1 MFSNRI
7 WIVWDEQLIILS
19 LVESSFLTFSTH
31 HHLIPFVPKKIP
43 SARRQCLPRE
53 EVQSVVKREK
63 LKSMDIRIYM
73 NIIQHELRSW
83 CMYLFLKCRANC
95 FGDGESS
102 QALLLSFLSGHGTYT
117 QYGWNQHV
125 RTFAVPSARSCKLT
139 CVIVLIIHLY
149 FRDSWQGHLY
159 AFSVLLVL
167 RNTMFYLII
176 W

>member
-63 LKSMDIRIYM
+63 LKSMDIRTYM
-73 NIIQHELRSW
+73 NIIQHEHRSW
-83 CMYLFLKCRANC
+83 CVYLFLKCHANC

-102 QALLLSFLSGHGTYT
+102 QTHLLSFLSGHGTYT

-125 RTFAVPSARSCKLT
+125 RTVTVHQQDHANSHVSLFWSYT
-139 CVIVLIIHLY
+139 CILEIHDKVTFMLSLCCWFLVI
-149 FRDSWQGHLY
+149 
-159 AFSVLLVL
+159 
-167 RNTMFYLII
+167 
-176 W
+176 